1 MGIQIRNLTKKFG
14 ETPVIDDMNLDV
26 ATCEMMSLLGPSG
39 CGKSTTLF
47 AISGI
52 HRADQGQILIS
63 GKDVTQAT
71 PQERNVGVTFQSYA
85 LYPHMTVEQN
95 VGFPLKVRGEPAAQI
110 KRKVTEIAELVR
122 IDGLLQRKPA
132 ELSGGQQQRVS
143 LARAIVRRPDVLL
156 MDEPLANLDAGLRIN
171 MRSEIR
177 RIQRE
182 AGITAILVT
191 HDQVE
196 AMSMCDRIAIM
207 QHGKVI
213 QFDTPVG
220 MYTNP
225 SSAFVAEFLGNPPI
239 AFLDG
244 TLDAQG
250 FASPGAQIPLA
261 LRAAH
266 PSAGRAVR
274 IGLRPEHVEVTT
286 EGENVANVSFI
297 EHQGREILY
306 DLQLKS
312 GAIVRT
318 LQPAKV
324 ELQLGESVHW
334 YVAPKNVLAFDERGG
349 RLHVA

>member
-52 HRADQGQILIS
+52 HRADQGQILSS

>member
-1 MGIQIRNLTKKFG
+1 MRSRSSLTKQFG
-14 ETPVIDDMNLDV
+14 ETPVIDNMNLDV
-26 ATCEMMSLLGPSG
+26 ATGEMIALLGPSG

-52 HRADQGQILIS
+52 HRVDRGQIRIA
-63 GKDVTQAT
+63 GQDVTQAC

-85 LYPHMTVEQN
+85 LYPHMTVAQN
-95 VGFPLKVRGEPAAQI
+95 VGFPLKVRGETAAEIQ
-110 KRKVTEIAELVR
+110 RKVAEIAELVR

-171 MRSEIR
+171 MRTEIR
-177 RIQRE
+177 RIQKE

-207 QHGKVI
+207 QHGKVV
-213 QFDTPVG
+213 QVDTPVQ
-220 MYTNP
+220 MYRNP

-244 TLDAQG
+244 IVDAQH
-250 FASPGAQIPLA
+250 FVSPGARMAFP
-261 LRAAH
+261 RGAA
-266 PSAGRAVR
+266 PGSGSQAVR
-274 IGLRPEHVEVTT
+274 VGVRPEHVEVTA
-286 EGENVANVSFI
+286 EGANVATVSFI

-306 DLQLKS
+306 DLQLAN
-312 GAIVRT
+312 GAVIRT
-318 LQPAKV
+318 LQSARSD
-324 ELQLGESVHW
+324 LRLGETIRW
-334 YVAPKNVLAFDERGG
+334 QVAPENILMFDAQGNRF
-349 RLHVA
+349 HVA

>member
-1 MGIQIRNLTKKFG
+1 MGIQIHHLTKRFG
-14 ETPVIDDMNLDV
+14 ETPVIDNMSLDV
-26 ATCEMMSLLGPSG
+26 APGEMIALLGPSG

-52 HRADQGQILIS
+52 HRADHGQILIS
-63 GKDVTQAT
+63 GRDVTQAP

-95 VGFPLKVRGEPAAQI
+95 VGFPLKVRRETAAEI
-110 KRKVTEIAELVR
+110 KRKVAEIAELVR
-122 IDGLLQRKPA
+122 IGELLQRKPA

-177 RIQRE
+177 RIQQE
-182 AGITAILVT
+182 AGITAVLVT

-207 QHGKVI
+207 QHGKVV
-213 QFDTPVG
+213 QVDAPVQ
-220 MYTNP
+220 MYRNP
-225 SSAFVAEFLGNPPI
+225 SSAFVAQFLGNPPI
-239 AFLDG
+239 SFLEG
-244 TLDAQG
+244 VLDAHR
-250 FASPGAQIPLA
+250 FVSPGAQIALA
-261 LRAAH
+261 PGAAH
-266 PSAGRAVR
+266 HSGNRAVR
-274 IGLRPEHVEVTT
+274 VGLRPEHVEVKA
-286 EGENVANVSFI
+286 EGENVATVSFI

-306 DLQLKS
+306 DLQLKN
-312 GAIVRT
+312 GGIVRT
-318 LQPAKV
+318 LQPARVDLK
-324 ELQLGESVHW
+324 LGDAVRW
-334 YVAPKNVLAFDERGG
+334 QVAPENVLVFDEKGD

>member
-1 MGIQIRNLTKKFG
+1 MGIQIRNFTKMFG
-14 ETPVIDDMNLDV
+14 ETSVIENMNLDIAAGEMV
-26 ATCEMMSLLGPSG
+26 ALLGPSG

-52 HRADQGQILIS
+52 LRADHGQILIS
-63 GKDVTQAT
+63 GRDVTHT
-71 PQERNVGVTFQSYA
+71 SPQQRNVGVTFQSYA

-95 VGFPLKVRGEPAAQI
+95 IGFPLKVRGETAAQI
-110 KRKVTEIAELVR
+110 KRKVAEIAELVR

-156 MDEPLANLDAGLRIN
+156 MDEPLANLDASLRID

-177 RIQRE
+177 RIQQE

-207 QHGKVI
+207 HRGKVM
-213 QFDTPVG
+213 QVDTSAQ
-220 MYTNP
+220 MYRNP
-225 SSAFVAEFLGNPPI
+225 NSAFVAGFLGNPPI
-239 AFLDG
+239 SFLDG
-244 TLDAQG
+244 VLDARQ
-250 FASPGAQIPLA
+250 FVSPGAQVALA
-261 LRAAH
+261 LGTALN
-266 PSAGRAVR
+266 AGARQVR
-274 IGLRPEHVEVTT
+274 VGLRPEHVELKT
-286 EGENVANVSFI
+286 EGGNVATVSFI

-306 DLQLKS
+306 DLKLNN
-312 GAIVRT
+312 GEIVRT
-318 LQPAKV
+318 IRPAMSD
-324 ELQLGESVHW
+324 LRLGDSVRWH
-334 YVAPKNVLAFDERGG
+334 VAPEHVLVFDDKGD